1 MQKAQKSKQFSSI
14 KKSYLPKRN
23 KKKKKIEKKMEK
35 LQGKGGI
42 ARTRFTQ
49 LKVRQVE
56 VGIMTSS
63 SREDPGWE

>member
-1 MQKAQKSKQFSSI
+1 
-14 KKSYLPKRN
+14 
-23 KKKKKIEKKMEK
+23 MEK